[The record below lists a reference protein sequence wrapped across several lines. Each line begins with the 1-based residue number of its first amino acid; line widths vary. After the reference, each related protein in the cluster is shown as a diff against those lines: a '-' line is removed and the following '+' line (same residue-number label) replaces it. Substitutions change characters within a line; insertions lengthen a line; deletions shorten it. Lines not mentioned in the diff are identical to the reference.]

1 MQTANYLTRGGLIE
15 IHLEV
20 LMHGAAIDCSSI
32 QTDHLV
38 PIMIHLH

>member
-1 MQTANYLTRGGLIE
+1 MQTANYLARRGLIE

-20 LMHGAAIDCSSI
+20 LMHGAAVDRSPV